1 MSLRSFV
8 LLAWLLSVVLPGSA
22 EARRRRPCAGNGM
35 SCTPGPCCKGTKC
48 DESGVCRQP
57 EKEWSDGPKPGE
69 WTPDHPKPLK
79 KDEPKK
85 K

>member
-1 MSLRSFV
+1 MLSLA
-8 LLAWLLSVVLPGSA
+8 LLAGQSA
-22 EARRRRPCAGNGM
+22 AAHRPRPCASNGM
-35 SCTPGPCCKGTKC
+35 SCIPGPCCHGTKC
-48 DESGVCRQP
+48 DESGVCRAP

-79 KDEPKK
+79 KDDAKK